1 MNIELKGRIVG
12 INDTIV
18 VSESFSKR
26 EFKVLTDETYPNTF
40 KVQVTKDKCSLL
52 DKFKV
57 NDEVNV
63 SCNLNGKDWTNP
75 TTQIVSNFV
84 SLDAWRIEP
93 ITNEVKVENTILE
106 DSKDLPF

>member
-1 MNIELKGRIVG
+1 MNIELKGKIVG
-12 INDTIV
+12 INETIV
-18 VSESFSKR
+18 VSDNFSKR

-40 KVQVTKDKCSLL
+40 KIQVTKDKCSLL

-63 SCNLNGKDWTNP
+63 SCNLNGRDWTNP

-84 SLDAWRIEP
+84 SLDCWKIEQ

>member
-1 MNIELKGRIVG
+1 MNIEIKGRIVG
-12 INDTIV
+12 INETIV

-26 EFKVLTDETYPNTF
+26 EFKVVTDETYPNTF
-40 KVQVTKDKCSLL
+40 KIQVTKDKCSLL

-75 TTQIVSNFV
+75 TTQIISNFLT
-84 SLDAWRIEP
+84 LDCWRIEQNV
-93 ITNEVKVENTILE
+93 NEVKIENTILE
-106 DSKDLPF
+106 EPPF

>member
-12 INDTIV
+12 INETVV
-18 VSESFSKR
+18 VSDNFSKR

-63 SCNLNGKDWTNP
+63 SCNLNGRDWTNP

-93 ITNEVKVENTILE
+93 VTNDVKVENTILE
-106 DSKDLPF
+106 DPKDLPF

>member
-1 MNIELKGRIVG
+1 MNIEIKGKIVG

-26 EFKVLTDETYPNTF
+26 EFKVLTNETYPNTF
-40 KVQVTKDKCSLL
+40 KVQVTKDKCALL

-63 SCNLNGKDWTNP
+63 SCNLNGREWTNP
-75 TTQIVSNFV
+75 TTQIVSNFLT
-84 SLDAWRIEP
+84 LDCWKIEQNV
-93 ITNEVKVENTILE
+93 NEVKIENTILE
-106 DSKDLPF
+106 EPPF

>member
-1 MNIELKGRIVG
+1 MNIELKGKIVG

-40 KVQVTKDKCSLL
+40 KIQVTKDKCSLL

-63 SCNLNGKDWTNP
+63 SCNLNGRDWTNP

-93 ITNEVKVENTILE
+93 VTNEVKVENTILE
-106 DSKDLPF
+106 DPKDLPF

>member
-1 MNIELKGRIVG
+1 MNIEIKGKIVG
-12 INDTIV
+12 INETVV
-18 VSESFSKR
+18 VSETFSKR
-26 EFKVLTDETYPNTF
+26 EFKVLTDETYPNTY
-40 KVQVTKDKCSLL
+40 KIQVTKDKCSLL
-52 DKFKV
+52 DKFKI

-63 SCNLNGKDWTNP
+63 SCNLNGRDWTNP

-106 DSKDLPF
+106 EPPF

>member
-1 MNIELKGRIVG
+1 MNIEIKGKIVG
-12 INDTIV
+12 INETIV
-18 VSESFSKR
+18 VSDNFSKR
-26 EFKVLTDETYPNTF
+26 EFKVVTDETYSNTF
-40 KVQVTKDKCSLL
+40 KIQVTKDKCALL

-75 TTQIVSNFV
+75 TTQIVSNFLT
-84 SLDAWRIEP
+84 LDCWKIEQ

-106 DSKDLPF
+106 ESKDLPF

>member
-1 MNIELKGRIVG
+1 MEIKGRIVG

-18 VSESFSKR
+18 LSESFSKR
-26 EFKVLTDETYPNTF
+26 EFKVVTNETYPNTY

-63 SCNLNGKDWTNP
+63 HCNLNGKDWTNP
-75 TTQIVSNFV
+75 TTQIVSNFLT
-84 SLDAWRIEP
+84 LDCWKIEQ

-106 DSKDLPF
+106 DPKDLPF

>member
-1 MNIELKGRIVG
+1 MNIEIKGKIVG

-26 EFKVLTDETYPNTF
+26 EFKVTTDETYPNTF
-40 KVQVTKDKCSLL
+40 KVQVTKDKCALL

-63 SCNLNGKDWTNP
+63 HCNLNGKDWTNP
-75 TTQIVSNFV
+75 TTQIISNFLT
-84 SLDAWRIEP
+84 LDCWKIEQNV
-93 ITNEVKVENTILE
+93 NEVKIENTILE
-106 DSKDLPF
+106 EPPF

>member
-1 MNIELKGRIVG
+1 MNIEIKGKIVG

-18 VSESFSKR
+18 VSDSFSKR
-26 EFKVLTDETYPNTF
+26 EFKVLTNETYPNTF
-40 KVQVTKDKCSLL
+40 KIQVTKDKCSLL

-75 TTQIVSNFV
+75 TTQIVSNFLT
-84 SLDAWRIEP
+84 LDCWKIEQ
-93 ITNEVKVENTILE
+93 ITNEVQIENTILE
-106 DSKDLPF
+106 EPPF

>member
-1 MNIELKGRIVG
+1 MNIEIKGKIVG

-18 VSESFSKR
+18 VSDNFSKR

-63 SCNLNGKDWTNP
+63 SCNLNGRDWTNP

-84 SLDAWRIEP
+84 SLDAWKIDP
-93 ITNEVKVENTILE
+93 IRNDVKVENTIVE
-106 DSKDLPF
+106 DPKDLPF

>member
-1 MNIELKGRIVG
+1 MNIEIKGKIVG
-12 INDTIV
+12 INEMIV
-18 VSESFSKR
+18 VSENFSKR
-26 EFKVLTDETYPNTF
+26 EFKVLTNETYPNTF
-40 KVQVTKDKCSLL
+40 KIQVTKDKCSLL
-52 DKFKV
+52 DKFKI

-63 SCNLNGKDWTNP
+63 SCNLNGRDWTNP

-106 DSKDLPF
+106 EPPF

>member
-1 MNIELKGRIVG
+1 MNIEIKGKIVG

-26 EFKVLTDETYPNTF
+26 EFKVTTLDQYPNTY

-57 NDEVNV
+57 GDEVNV
-63 SCNLNGKDWTNP
+63 HCNLNGRDWTNP
-75 TTQIVSNFV
+75 TTQIVSNFLT
-84 SLDAWRIEP
+84 LDCWRIETV
-93 ITNEVKVENTILE
+93 TNEVKIENTILE
-106 DSKDLPF
+106 EPPF

>member
-1 MNIELKGRIVG
+1 MNIEIKGRIVG

-18 VSESFSKR
+18 VSDNFSKR
-26 EFKVLTDETYPNTF
+26 EFKVVTDETYPNTF

-63 SCNLNGKDWTNP
+63 SCNLNGRDWTNP

-93 ITNEVKVENTILE
+93 VTNDVKVENTILE
-106 DSKDLPF
+106 EPPF